1 MSINSKNFKNFSRLE
16 NILIIGN
23 GGRENSLAWAIQKN
37 ELIKKVYLIPGNGGS
52 ERINKCE
59 RIKIDVNKKDELL
72 EKLDSL
78 KIDLIVIG
86 PEIPLANGLADFL
99 RKKNF
104 KVFGPNKD
112 GAKLEFSKSWA
123 KEFMQDANI
132 PTANFWKVNSLEEAK
147 RIIDSSSIPLVVKAD
162 GLASGK
168 GVFIPD
174 SKDECFCAAE
184 SIFNGKFGNAGNV
197 IVLEEKIQGPEV
209 SVFALCDGKRYTLLP
224 TAQDHKR
231 LNEKDQGPNTG
242 GMGAYSP
249 APLLTKDY
257 LDKIIKEIIEPTI
270 NELNKRN
277 IDYRGVIYFGLMIT
291 KSGPK
296 VIEYNCRFGD
306 PECQTIM
313 PLMDQNFV
321 FLLEKCSMGS
331 LTGDEKINTSDKVR
345 GCVIAKSKGYP
356 HEYKTG
362 FEISIGK
369 IDSNNC
375 QIFDSGTSLSKNGK
389 LLTDGGRVLSVVC
402 QDKDFDFVFE
412 VFADLVTFFSFF
424 KGVSVDT
431 ALLNRID
438 FSLFRNLEIIG
449 IFK

>member
-1 MSINSKNFKNFSRLE
+1 MGIHSLNSKSFNRLE

-37 ELIKKVYLIPGNGGS
+37 ELVKKVYLVPGNAGS

-59 RIKIDVNKKDELL
+59 RIKIDLNNENELV
-72 EKLDSL
+72 EKLYFL
-78 KIDLIVIG
+78 MIDLVVIG
-86 PEIPLANGLADFL
+86 PEIPLANGLADLL
-99 RKKNF
+99 RKEDF

-123 KEFMQDANI
+123 KEFMQKANI
-132 PTANFWKVNSLEEAK
+132 PTANFWKVNSIEEAK
-147 RIIDSSSIPLVVKAD
+147 KIINSSSTPLVVKAD

-168 GVFIPD
+168 GVFIPN
-174 SKDECFCAAE
+174 SRDECFKAAE
-184 SIFNGKFGNAGNV
+184 SIFNGKFGNSGNIV
-197 IVLEEKIQGPEV
+197 VLEEKIQGPEV
-209 SVFALCDGKRYTLLP
+209 SVFALCDGERYTLLP

-231 LNEKDQGPNTG
+231 LNEKDTGPNTG

-249 APLLTKDY
+249 APLLTEDY

-270 NELNKRN
+270 KELNKRN

-321 FLLEKCSMGS
+321 FLLEKCSMGN
-331 LTGDEKINTSDKVR
+331 LTGDEKISTSDKVS
-345 GCVIAKSKGYP
+345 GCVIATSKGYP
-356 HEYKTG
+356 NEYKTG
-362 FEISIGK
+362 FQIKIGK
-369 IDSNNC
+369 VDSNDC
-375 QIFDSGTSLSKNGK
+375 QIFDSGTSLSANGK
-389 LLTDGGRVLSVVC
+389 LLTDGGRVLSIVC
-402 QDKDFDFVFE
+402 QDKDFDKVFE
-412 VFADLVTFFSFF
+412 RAYKNLKEIHFEGIYFRHDIGHQVRKNFS
-424 KGVSVDT
+424 KE
-431 ALLNRID
+431 N
-438 FSLFRNLEIIG
+438 
-449 IFK
+449 

>member
-1 MSINSKNFKNFSRLE
+1 MGIHSSSSRNFIRLE
-16 NILIIGN
+16 NVLIIGN
-23 GGRENSLAWAIQKN
+23 GGRENSLAWAIQQNK
-37 ELIKKVYLIPGNGGS
+37 LVKKVYLIPGNAGS

-59 RIKIDVNKKDELL
+59 RIKMDVNDKNELV
-72 EKLDSL
+72 EKLDFF
-78 KIDLIVIG
+78 KIDLVVIG

-99 RKKNF
+99 RKKDF

-132 PTANFWKVNSLEEAK
+132 PTANFWKVNSIEEAK
-147 RIIDSSSIPLVVKAD
+147 NIINASSIPLVVKAD

-168 GVFIPD
+168 GVFIPN
-174 SKDECFCAAE
+174 SNEECLKAAE
-184 SIFNGKFGNAGNV
+184 TIFNGRFGDSGNV
-197 IVLEEKIQGPEV
+197 VVLEEKIQGPEV

-231 LNEKDQGPNTG
+231 LNENDKGPNTG

-249 APLLTKDY
+249 APLLTEDY
-257 LDKIIKEIIEPTI
+257 LDRIIKEIIEPTI

-313 PLMDQNFV
+313 PLMDQNFL

-331 LTGDEKINTSDKVR
+331 LTGNEKINSSDKVS
-345 GCVIAKSKGYP
+345 GCVIATSKGYP

-362 FEISIGK
+362 YQIKIGK
-369 IDSNNC
+369 IDPNDC
-375 QIFDSGTSLSKNGK
+375 QIFDSGTSFSESGK
-389 LLTDGGRVLSVVC
+389 LLTAGGRVLSIVC
-402 QDKDFDFVFE
+402 QDKDFDTVFE
-412 VFADLVTFFSFF
+412 KAY
-424 KGVSVDT
+424 KN
-431 ALLNRID
+431 LNEIH
-438 FSLFRNLEIIG
+438 FEGIYFRNDIG
-449 IFK
+449 HQVRKNFSREN

>member
-1 MSINSKNFKNFSRLE
+1 MGIHSPSSRSLIRLE

-37 ELIKKVYLIPGNGGS
+37 ELVKKVYLIPGNAGS

-59 RIKIDVNKKDELL
+59 RIKIDINNKNELI
-72 EKLDSL
+72 EKLNFF
-78 KIDLIVIG
+78 KIDLVVIG

-99 RKKNF
+99 RKKDF

-147 RIIDSSSIPLVVKAD
+147 KIINSSSIPLVVKAD

-168 GVFIPD
+168 GVFIPN
-174 SKDECFCAAE
+174 SIDECLKAAE
-184 SIFNGKFGNAGNV
+184 SIFNGKFGISGNIV
-197 IVLEEKIQGPEV
+197 VLEEKIQGPEV
-209 SVFALCDGKRYTLLP
+209 SVFALCDGQRYTLLP

-231 LNEKDQGPNTG
+231 LNEKDTGPNTG

-249 APLLTKDY
+249 APLLTEDY

-331 LTGDEKINTSDKVR
+331 LTGDETINTSDKVS
-345 GCVIAKSKGYP
+345 GCVIATSKGYP
-356 HEYKTG
+356 DEYKTG
-362 FEISIGK
+362 YQIKIGN
-369 IDSNNC
+369 IDSKDC
-375 QIFDSGTSLSKNGK
+375 QIFDSGTSFSESGK
-389 LLTDGGRVLSVVC
+389 LLTAGGRVLSIVC
-402 QDKDFDFVFE
+402 QDKDFDMVFE
-412 VFADLVTFFSFF
+412 KAY
-424 KGVSVDT
+424 KN
-431 ALLNRID
+431 LNEIH
-438 FSLFRNLEIIG
+438 FEGIYFRNDIG
-449 IFK
+449 HQVRKNFSKEN

>member
-1 MSINSKNFKNFSRLE
+1 MDIYSTSSKKLTRLE
-16 NILIIGN
+16 NILIVGS

-37 ELIKKVYLIPGNGGS
+37 ELVKKVYLIPGNAGS
-52 ERINKCE
+52 ERINKCK
-59 RIKIDVNKKDELL
+59 RINIDINNKKELV
-72 EKLDSL
+72 EKLDFL

-99 RKKNF
+99 RNKNF
-104 KVFGPNKD
+104 KVFGPGKD
-112 GAKLEFSKSWA
+112 GAKLEYSKSWA

-132 PTANFWKVNSLEEAK
+132 PTAKFWKVNSLEEAK
-147 RIIDSSSIPLVVKAD
+147 RIIQSSSNPLVVKAD

-174 SKDECFCAAE
+174 SKDACYRATEL
-184 SIFNGKFGNAGNV
+184 IFNGKFGNSGNV
-197 IVLEEKIQGPEV
+197 IVLEEKIHGPEV
-209 SVFALCDGKRYTLLP
+209 SVFALCDGKRYLLLP

-231 LNEKDQGPNTG
+231 LNEKDKGPNTG

-249 APLLTKDY
+249 APLLTEDRLNKVA
-257 LDKIIKEIIEPTI
+257 KEIVEPTI
-270 NELNKRN
+270 DELNKKN

-321 FLLEKCSMGS
+321 FLLEKCSMGN
-331 LTGDEKINTSDKVR
+331 LTGDEIINTSDKVS
-345 GCVIAKSKGYP
+345 GCVIATSKGYP

-362 FEISIGK
+362 FQIN
-369 IDSNNC
+369 IDNIDTNDC
-375 QIFDSGTSLSKNGK
+375 QIFDSGTSLSEDGK
-389 LLTDGGRVLSVVC
+389 LLTNGGRVLSIVC
-402 QDKDFDFVFE
+402 QDKDFDMVFE
-412 VFADLVTFFSFF
+412 KAYKNLKKIHFE
-424 KGVSVDT
+424 G
-431 ALLNRID
+431 IY
-438 FSLFRNLEIIG
+438 FRNDIG
-449 IFK
+449 YQVRKKFSKEN

>member
-1 MSINSKNFKNFSRLE
+1 MGINLPSSRSFIKLE

-37 ELIKKVYLIPGNGGS
+37 TLVKKVYLIPGNAGS

-59 RIKIDVNKKDELL
+59 RIKIDVNNKNELL

-78 KIDLIVIG
+78 KIDLVVIG

-99 RKKNF
+99 RQKDF

-123 KEFMQDANI
+123 KEFMQKANI

-147 RIIDSSSIPLVVKAD
+147 KIINSSSIPLVVKAD

-168 GVFIPD
+168 GVFIPN
-174 SKDECFCAAE
+174 SKDECIKAAE
-184 SIFNGKFGNAGNV
+184 TIFNGRFGNSGKV
-197 IVLEEKIQGPEV
+197 VVLEEKIQGPEV

-231 LNEKDQGPNTG
+231 LNEKDKGPNTG

-249 APLLTKDY
+249 APLLTEDY
-257 LDKIIKEIIEPTI
+257 LDRIIKEIIEPTI
-270 NELNKRN
+270 NELNKRD

-321 FLLEKCSMGS
+321 YLLEKCAMGN
-331 LTGDEKINTSDKVR
+331 LTGDEKINTSGKVS
-345 GCVIAKSKGYP
+345 GCVIATSNGYP

-362 FEISIGK
+362 FQINIGK
-369 IDSNNC
+369 LDSNNC
-375 QIFDSGTSLSKNGK
+375 QIFDSGTSLSENGK
-389 LLTDGGRVLSVVC
+389 LLTDGGRVLSIVC
-402 QDKDFDFVFE
+402 QDKNFDMVFE
-412 VFADLVTFFSFF
+412 KAYKNLKEIHFEGIF
-424 KGVSVDT
+424 
-431 ALLNRID
+431 
-438 FSLFRNLEIIG
+438 FRNDIG
-449 IFK
+449 HQVRKNFPKEN